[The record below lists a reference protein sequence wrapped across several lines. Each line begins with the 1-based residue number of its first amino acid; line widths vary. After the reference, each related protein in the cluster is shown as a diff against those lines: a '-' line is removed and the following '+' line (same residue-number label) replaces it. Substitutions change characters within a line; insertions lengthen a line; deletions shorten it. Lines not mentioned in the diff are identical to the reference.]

1 MITLLCPPMLGLW
14 GWLNSDEVSS
24 VWRFTGANLAHIRS
38 KLSRLSSRY
47 GWQPRSWLINCE
59 TFWTVT
65 HSFSPSSHL
74 EAMATVCYEQSSEP
88 LFIVI
93 RKSPSL
99 YSDRIFL
106 FSATK
111 DIREWAGEVK
121 LFFFCPFSGQALHRP
136 PPVPVKEHRVSP
148 TREESLSGHLNEEP
162 SQNVGAAGVPHGTVG
177 SGASNK
183 KPRLRTKV
191 QWGYTLFPLAKRVNG
206 IQLEI
211 WLLFV

>member
-38 KLSRLSSRY
+38 KLSRFSSRY

-74 EAMATVCYEQSSEP
+74 EAMATVCCGRGNEQSSEP

-121 LFFFCPFSGQALHRP
+121 LFFFCPFSWPGAPQTSSTSSEGAPRVPNTGRILIWPFEWRALAECWSRRSSSWDRRQWCKQQKTPITH
-136 PPVPVKEHRVSP
+136 E
-148 TREESLSGHLNEEP
+148 
-162 SQNVGAAGVPHGTVG
+162 GTVG
-177 SGASNK
+177 
-183 KPRLRTKV
+183 LRFVSISK
-191 QWGYTLFPLAKRVNG
+191 
-206 IQLEI
+206 EI
-211 WLLFV
+211 